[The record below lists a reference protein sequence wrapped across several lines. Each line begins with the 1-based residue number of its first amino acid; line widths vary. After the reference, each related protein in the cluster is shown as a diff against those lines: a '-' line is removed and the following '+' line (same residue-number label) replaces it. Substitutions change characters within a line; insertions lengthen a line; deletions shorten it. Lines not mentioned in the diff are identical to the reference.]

1 MKAIV
6 TVVGKDQVGIIA
18 QVSACLADNKVNILD
33 IDQSI
38 LEGYFN
44 MFMIVDLKNAKKEFN
59 LIQEALNQLKEK
71 LGVDIIIQRTEVFEA
86 MHRVSGVK
94 ND

>member
-6 TVVGKDQVGIIA
+6 TVVGKDRVGIIS
-18 QVSACLADNKVNILD
+18 QVSKALAEKNVNILD

-44 MFMIVDLKNAKKEFN
+44 MFMIVDLTETKNSFSEVQDN
-59 LIQEALNQLKEK
+59 LYALKTS
-71 LGVDIIIQRTEVFEA
+71 LGVEITMQRTEVFET

>member
-6 TVVGKDQVGIIA
+6 TVVGKDQVGIIS
-18 QVSACLADNKVNILD
+18 QVSKVLAENNVNILD

-44 MFMIVDLKNAKKEFN
+44 MFMIVDLTETKNSFSEVQDN
-59 LIQEALNQLKEK
+59 LYALKTS
-71 LGVDIIIQRTEVFEA
+71 LGVEITMQRTEVFET

>member
-6 TVVGKDQVGIIA
+6 TVVGKDRVGIIS
-18 QVSACLADNKVNILD
+18 QVSKVLAENNVNILD

-44 MFMIVDLKNAKKEFN
+44 MFMIVDLTETKNSFSEVQDN
-59 LIQEALNQLKEK
+59 LYALKTS
-71 LGVDIIIQRTEVFEA
+71 LGVEITMQRTEVFET